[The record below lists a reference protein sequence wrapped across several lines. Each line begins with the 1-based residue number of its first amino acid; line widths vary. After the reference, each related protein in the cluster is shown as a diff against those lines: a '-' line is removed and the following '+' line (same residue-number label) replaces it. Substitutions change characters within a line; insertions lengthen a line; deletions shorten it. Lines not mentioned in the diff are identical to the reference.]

1 MGQVLGIPDRCLER
15 SPMLVAMVT
24 SVSALRQRVRAIFH
38 RSDKLKADSAERR
51 ERWNQV
57 ISEHQRATK
66 PEPAATAPPAN
77 GAATS
82 TPEEVLARKSVRA
95 GVDYLGSA
103 P

>member
-1 MGQVLGIPDRCLER
+1 
-15 SPMLVAMVT
+15 MLVAMVT

-38 RSDKLKADSAERR
+38 RSDKLKAESAERR

-57 ISEHQRATK
+57 ITEHQRASK
-66 PEPAATAPPAN
+66 PESAAIAPPAG
-77 GAATS
+77 GAATPS
-82 TPEEVLARKSVRA
+82 PEELLARRSVRA

>member
-1 MGQVLGIPDRCLER
+1 
-15 SPMLVAMVT
+15 MLVAMVT

-38 RSDKLKADSAERR
+38 RSDKLKAESAERR

-57 ISEHQRATK
+57 ITEHQRATK
-66 PEPAATAPPAN
+66 PEPAAIAPPAG
-77 GAATS
+77 GAA
-82 TPEEVLARKSVRA
+82 PPNADELLARKSVRA